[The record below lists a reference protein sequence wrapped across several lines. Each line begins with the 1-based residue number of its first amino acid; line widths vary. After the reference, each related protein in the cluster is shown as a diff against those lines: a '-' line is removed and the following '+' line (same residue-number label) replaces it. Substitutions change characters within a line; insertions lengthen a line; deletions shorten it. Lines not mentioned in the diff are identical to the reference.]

1 LSFSLS
7 DACIVIQ
14 SGSFSL
20 RVSCSS
26 VFFFFN
32 LYISQLI
39 CTHLNYLIY
48 LISMVCYLC
57 KHLMYKGLTTIFW
70 RGLHRVTWTP
80 RMNLHI
86 FTHMIGYYL
95 YLKNMRC
102 FSTVKMR
109 EGVNIVISTN
119 TFLDLICCKVIQDN
133 NFRYVRIIRRV

>member
-1 LSFSLS
+1 MYGDS
-7 DACIVIQ
+7 V
-14 SGSFSL
+14 GSFSL
-20 RVSCSS
+20 RVSCPSF
-26 VFFFFN
+26 FFFFN

-39 CTHLNYLIY
+39 CTHLNYLI
-48 LISMVCYLC
+48 SMVCHLC

-119 TFLDLICCKVIQDN
+119 TFLDLICCKVIN
-133 NFRYVRIIRRV
+133 PGH

>member
-1 LSFSLS
+1 MP
-7 DACIVIQ
+7 VIFYFIFLKKTIEPVNVQ
-14 SGSFSL
+14 FLFLKGLVFKP
-20 RVSCSS
+20 
-26 VFFFFN
+26 FFFFFCN

-39 CTHLNYLIY
+39 CTHLNN

-80 RMNLHI
+80 HMNLHI
-86 FTHMIGYYL
+86 FTRMIGYYL

-119 TFLDLICCKVIQDN
+119 TFLDLICCEVIN
-133 NFRYVRIIRRV
+133 PGY

>member
-1 LSFSLS
+1 MHARYFLFYFFEKNNRTCECVVSSYFSLK
-7 DACIVIQ
+7 
-14 SGSFSL
+14 
-20 RVSCSS
+20 VSCSS
-26 VFFFFN
+26 PFFFFFCN

-39 CTHLNYLIY
+39 CTHLNN

-80 RMNLHI
+80 HMNLHI
-86 FTHMIGYYL
+86 FTRMIGYYL

-119 TFLDLICCKVIQDN
+119 TFLHLICCEVIN
-133 NFRYVRIIRRV
+133 PGY